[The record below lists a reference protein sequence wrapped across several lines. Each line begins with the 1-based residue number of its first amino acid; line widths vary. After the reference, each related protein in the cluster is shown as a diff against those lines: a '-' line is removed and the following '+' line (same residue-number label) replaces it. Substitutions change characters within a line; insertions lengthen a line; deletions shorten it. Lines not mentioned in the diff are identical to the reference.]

1 MSRKNPGTK
10 KKRGGCLIFILIFL
24 LVIVLAAVG
33 AVGYFTKAPI
43 QISER
48 PQTVVVQATQNP
60 DVTLAPNETAAPA
73 VTLEPIDW
81 SVNEE
86 LSTDEW
92 INILLLGSDSSD
104 PDQPGRTDT
113 MIIASVNML
122 NGDLKLT
129 SIMRDTYVKIA
140 GHGSNKIT
148 SANWFGGP
156 DLAIKTVNE
165 NFGMNITHYAMVDFS
180 SFAYIVDA
188 LGGIEMPISEKELPY
203 INQLIRDM
211 RALYPEIQLEKNEL
225 TETGESV
232 HLDGMQTL
240 AYSRIRKL
248 DSDHQRTGRQRQVLN
263 AILQKLRTVRDPG
276 TLYSLF
282 DIGLSYVRTSLS
294 PADIAQLALKV
305 ITGGAD
311 FEELKL
317 PASGAY
323 TNERIKEMEV
333 LNPDLKKNTR
343 ILHDFIYGA
352 E

>member
-1 MSRKNPGTK
+1 MSRSKHSAK
-10 KKRGGCLIFILIFL
+10 KKGGCLIFILIFL
-24 LVIVLAAVG
+24 LLIVLAAVG
-33 AVGYFTKAPI
+33 AVSYFSKQPI
-43 QISER
+43 QISQR
-48 PQTVVVQATQNP
+48 PQNTAVTVTQDPN
-60 DVTLAPNETAAPA
+60 VTLAPNETPAPA

-81 SVNEE
+81 SVNEA

-92 INILLLGSDSSD
+92 LNILLLGSDSSD

-129 SIMRDTYVKIA
+129 YIMRDTYVKIA

-156 DLAIKTVNE
+156 DLAIKTVNQ
-165 NFGMNITHYAMVDFS
+165 NFDMNITHYAMVDFS

-188 LGGIEMPISEKELPY
+188 LGGIEMTVSEKELPY
-203 INQLIRDM
+203 VNQLIRDM
-211 RALYPEIQLEKNEL
+211 SVLYPEIQLEKNEL
-225 TETGESV
+225 PAAGENL

-276 TLYSLF
+276 TLYKLF
-282 DIGLSYVRTSLS
+282 DIGMSYVRTSLS
-294 PADIAQLALKV
+294 PADIVQLALKV

-311 FEELKL
+311 FEELKI
-317 PASGAY
+317 PANNAY
-323 TNERIKEMEV
+323 TTETVKGMEV
-333 LNPDLKKNTR
+333 LQPDLKKNTR
-343 ILHDFIYGA
+343 LLHEFIYGKD
-352 E
+352 

>member
-1 MSRKNPGTK
+1 MSRSKHSPK
-10 KKRGGCLIFILIFL
+10 KKGGCLKFILIFL
-24 LVIVLAAVG
+24 LLVVLTLIGAIV
-33 AVGYFTKAPI
+33 YFSRQPI
-43 QISER
+43 QISQR
-48 PQTVVVQATQNP
+48 PQTTAVSVTQDPN
-60 DVTLAPNETAAPA
+60 VTLAPNETPAPA

-92 INILLLGSDSSD
+92 LNILLLGSDSSD

-122 NGDLKLT
+122 SGDLKLT

-148 SANWFGGP
+148 SANWYGGP
-156 DLAIKTVNE
+156 DLAIKTVNQ
-165 NFGMNITHYAMVDFS
+165 NFDMNITHYAMVDFS

-188 LGGIEMPISEKELPY
+188 LGGIEMTVTEKELPY
-203 INQLIRDM
+203 VNQLMRDM
-211 RALYPEIQLEKNEL
+211 RDLYPEIQLEKNEL
-225 TETGESV
+225 PAAGENL

-276 TLYSLF
+276 TLYKLF
-282 DIGLSYVRTSLS
+282 DIGMSYVRTSLN

-305 ITGGAD
+305 ITSGAD
-311 FEELKL
+311 FEELKI
-317 PASGAY
+317 PANNAY
-323 TNERIKEMEV
+323 TAETIKGMDV
-333 LNPDLKKNTR
+333 LQPDLKKNTKL
-343 ILHDFIYGA
+343 LHDFIYG
-352 E
+352 EE